1 MCSTAQ
7 DKKSVVPGKQQLNS
21 ELLEDI
27 LELKDSDEEGVQV
40 VFDSKSSKQ
49 EETSS
54 KPGLVTYTNTQ
65 LYLFGFL
72 CV

>member
-27 LELKDSDEEGVQV
+27 LELKDSDEEAECNTG
-40 VFDSKSSKQ
+40 FSTPAAS
-49 EETSS
+49 
-54 KPGLVTYTNTQ
+54 GLLQ
-65 LYLFGFL
+65 
-72 CV
+72 